1 MSAAALISA
10 LAEGGSRGL
19 FSGVG
24 ELAKDIR
31 VAITGKDPAKMAEI
45 EARLIELEYGAQSA
59 QVLVNLEE
67 AKSPN
72 LWTSG
77 WRPGVGWTC
86 SAALAFYYVIGP
98 LMTWG
103 ARLAG
108 SDISLPEIDINALY
122 PLLLAL
128 LGMGGMRSYE
138 KVNGVKKK
146 D

>member
-1 MSAAALISA
+1 MSATALIGA
-10 LAEGGSRGL
+10 LAEGGAKGL
-19 FSGVG
+19 FSGIG

-31 VAITGKDPAKMAEI
+31 VALTGKDPAKVAEI

-67 AKSPN
+67 ARSPN

-98 LMTWG
+98 LITWVATLVG
-103 ARLAG
+103 KPVP
-108 SDISLPEIDINALY
+108 LPAIDINALY

-138 KVNGVKKK
+138 KVNGIKRK